1 MSYTTGFFDIVIYS
15 QKKDY
20 TQREESENY
29 TKLKKKLGIQNQ
41 SDTRRIRELEINEQ
55 IEALR
60 SKFINIISTKYY
72 ENCDWLSEI
81 VYHFLKYYK
90 SNKNF
95 REYYWMKQ
103 DNKTVLLN
111 NDSDYDSDSDYV
123 SEYTIFIDAT
133 YDKILD
139 GEGEYS
145 SIQSLSFLS
154 ELGERPEKSTNVNR
168 IISNEYRIPNNDWDI
183 YYNLITVS
191 NGVQK
196 GVLLTTSKIYNFLE
210 YVKNKWMKSDKK
222 TDTKFHNRLKILEY
236 YVHNTYHNIQPLSNS
251 LTYSQI
257 NSLVSNVFGLSCHI
271 EPEYRAIGGRG
282 YVDDDEEFYGI
293 NIIFERI

>member
-81 VYHFLKYYK
+81 VYHFLKY
-90 SNKNF
+90 
-95 REYYWMKQ
+95 
-103 DNKTVLLN
+103 
-111 NDSDYDSDSDYV
+111 
-123 SEYTIFIDAT
+123 
-133 YDKILD
+133 
-139 GEGEYS
+139 
-145 SIQSLSFLS
+145 
-154 ELGERPEKSTNVNR
+154 
-168 IISNEYRIPNNDWDI
+168 
-183 YYNLITVS
+183 
-191 NGVQK
+191 
-196 GVLLTTSKIYNFLE
+196 
-210 YVKNKWMKSDKK
+210 VKNKWMKNDKK

>member
-1 MSYTTGFFDIVIYS
+1 MSYTTGSFDIDIYA
-15 QKKDY
+15 QKKDD
-20 TQREESENY
+20 TSREESENY
-29 TKLKKKLGIQNQ
+29 TTKLKKKLGIQNH
-41 SDTRRIRELEINEQ
+41 SDTIRIRELEINEQ

-95 REYYWMKQ
+95 REYYWMNQ
-103 DNKTVLLN
+103 DNKTVLINN
-111 NDSDYDSDSDYV
+111 NDNDYGG
-123 SEYTIFIDAT
+123 EYSIFIDAT

-168 IISNEYRIPNNDWDI
+168 IISNEYKIPNNDWDI
-183 YYNLITVS
+183 YYNLITIS

-210 YVKNKWMKSDKK
+210 YVKNKWITNDKK
-222 TDTKFHNRLKILEY
+222 IDPKFRNRLKILEY
-236 YVHNTYHNIQPLSNS
+236 YVHNTYHNIQPSSNS

-257 NSLVSNVFGLSCHI
+257 NSFVSGIFGLSVHI
-271 EPEYRAIGGRG
+271 EPEYRVIGGRG
-282 YVDDDEEFYGI
+282 YVGDDEEFYGI
-293 NIIFERI
+293 NIIFQHM